1 MSRFSIYAGKFACQ
15 KCKAECGEA
24 RFWPETHD
32 LTWQCASKHIS
43 KVNIN
48 GRGY

>member
-1 MSRFSIYAGKFACQ
+1 MPRYSIYKGTFVCQ
-15 KCKAECGEA
+15 KCKAEAGEA
-24 RFWPETHD
+24 RFWIETHD
-32 LTWQCASKHIS
+32 LTWQCPNKHMS